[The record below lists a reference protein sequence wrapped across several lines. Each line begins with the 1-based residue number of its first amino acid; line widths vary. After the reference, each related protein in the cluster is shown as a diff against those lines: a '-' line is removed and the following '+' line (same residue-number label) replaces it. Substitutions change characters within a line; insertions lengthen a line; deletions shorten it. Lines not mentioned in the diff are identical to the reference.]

1 MNDSI
6 TSLDFL
12 KRAYPNNQVG
22 KFSFD
27 TQGIYFKGILTKNDL
42 EKINHLGFEIQHL
55 QSWDDPKKPLNFGI
69 IAVVKER
76 ESKN

>member
-1 MNDSI
+1 LNDSI

-55 QSWDDPKKPLNFGI
+55 QSWESETRALDFGI

-76 ESKN
+76 RAKK